1 MSGWEFAAIGLAGF
15 WAGMINT
22 IVGSGTLVTFP
33 TLLFF
38 GYPAVTANVSNS
50 LGLVAGGVSGAWGYR
65 HEIRGLGSMLAR
77 LAPVSLVGSAIGA
90 LLLLVLPA
98 AAFEAIVPVLIL
110 LGVLLVIFG
119 PRINRWARAHETH
132 VLTPGRWVALI
143 AGILVAGMYGGYFG
157 AAQGVI
163 LVGIMSVL
171 LPLGVQ
177 AINGIKNVLGLV
189 VNFVAAVVFLV
200 VDPARIDWWV
210 VLAIAVGS
218 LLGGV
223 VGARVG
229 RALPPWLL
237 RTVIVVIGVL
247 AIVYLLVT

>member
-1 MSGWEFAAIGLAGF
+1 MSGWEFAAIALAGF

-50 LGLVAGGVSGAWGYR
+50 LGLVAGGMSGAWGYR
-65 HEIRGLGSMLAR
+65 REIRGLGSMLAR
-77 LAPVSLVGSAIGA
+77 LAPVSLLGSVIGA
-90 LLLLVLPA
+90 LLLLVLPP
-98 AAFEAIVPVLIL
+98 AAFEAIVPALIL
-110 LGVLLVIFG
+110 LGVLLVILG
-119 PRINRWARAHETH
+119 PRINAWARGHGPH
-132 VLTPGRWVALI
+132 VLTPGRWVALV

-163 LVGIMSVL
+163 LVGLMSVL
-171 LPLGVQ
+171 LPVHVQ
-177 AINGIKNVLGLV
+177 AINGIKNVLGLI
-189 VNFVAAVVFLV
+189 VNLVAALVFLV
-200 VDPARIDWWV
+200 VEPARIDWWV
-210 VLAIAVGS
+210 VLAVGVGA

-229 RALPPWLL
+229 RALAPWLL
-237 RTVIVVIGVL
+237 RTVIVVIGLV
-247 AIVYLLVT
+247 AIAYLLLT